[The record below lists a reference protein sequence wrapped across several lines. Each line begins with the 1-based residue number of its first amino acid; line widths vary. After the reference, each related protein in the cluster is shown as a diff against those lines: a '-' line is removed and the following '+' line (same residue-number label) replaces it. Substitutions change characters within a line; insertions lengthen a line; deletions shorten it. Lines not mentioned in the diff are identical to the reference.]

1 MNQRRAKAGE
11 FPKNIY
17 DLKLNISKNEPIA
30 RFAELGDRNRMPAQA
45 RPSTWLYSQGD
56 LQPSFGRRLC
66 LGRGKLCEARHIC
79 W

>member
-11 FPKNIY
+11 FPKDIY

-56 LQPSFGRRLC
+56 LQPSFMKKIVPWQ
-66 LGRGKLCEARHIC
+66 GKTL
-79 W
+79 